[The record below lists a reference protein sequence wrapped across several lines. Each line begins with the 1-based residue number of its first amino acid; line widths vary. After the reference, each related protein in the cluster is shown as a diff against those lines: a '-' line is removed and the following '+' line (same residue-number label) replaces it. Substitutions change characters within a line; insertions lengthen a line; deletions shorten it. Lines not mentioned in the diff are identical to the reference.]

1 MREREIVVHVAPEAV
16 TLPREAPPERR
27 LALAVIAQA
36 LRDARIGN
44 RDAERFLADGEMLR
58 FWCAAADLDV
68 GTLRRALDRR
78 QIVAERVTAGD
89 VASPAAFSLDLRGP
103 VGVEKRVSAGLEAR
117 TGTLTR
123 PREHARVQ
131 AAGILPDTLRACRP

>member
-89 VASPAAFSLDLRGP
+89 VASPVALFA
-103 VGVEKRVSAGLEAR
+103 
-117 TGTLTR
+117 
-123 PREHARVQ
+123 
-131 AAGILPDTLRACRP
+131 